1 MDKTDVGRMAV
12 TGSGGA
18 EMTVFTVLFATCF
31 CHFLND
37 TMQSMLPAVYPL
49 MKSSLGLTFAEI
61 GLVTLTLQVTS
72 SLVQPLVG
80 IYADSHHHSWQLA
93 VGMLFTITGLFMLSV
108 AESLPVVLV
117 SVAFMGCGSSVFHPQ
132 ASQVSQLASGGRRGL
147 AQSIFQVGG
156 NGGYAFGPLLA
167 AAVIVP
173 NGMRAVG
180 WLGVLALLAAVIL
193 LYIGR
198 WHVRALREQRRR
210 NVPTWATARH
220 YGRQRV
226 AFFVVVLLVLMFS
239 KNFYSACMV
248 NYFTFFL
255 IGKFHVSISASQYC
269 LFAFLAA
276 QAIGT
281 LGGGWLGDRIGRKW
295 VIWVSIL
302 GAAPFTLILPHLDS
316 LYATVAVSVLT
327 GIIMASAFS
336 SILVYATDLMPRHTG
351 VVAGLFYGLSFGAAG
366 LGSALFGGMADTQGI
381 QRVFEISSLLPF
393 VGVCAMFL
401 PKMTRVRG

>member
-1 MDKTDVGRMAV
+1 
-12 TGSGGA
+12 
-18 EMTVFTVLFATCF
+18 MTVFTVLFATCF

-80 IYADSHHHSWQLA
+80 IYADSHHHSWQLS

-295 VIWVSIL
+295 VIWFSIL